1 MPAHPARPTTAG
13 GSTTHRVGSP
23 PPAATATAESG
34 RISGAIGGAP
44 RWVSGLLAGVQA
56 ALLSVLV
63 VVTPA
68 LAAYV
73 ATSADPAN
81 AEIGWPRSVAVGAVL
96 WLMGHGGV
104 VEVDGATISLVP
116 LGITALA
123 LFTAH
128 ASARRS
134 AQPVRSAWLA
144 GIGGYLAVVVVVL
157 LAVSDAGPLGAG
169 TGSVIR
175 TLLGAVL
182 IAAVGLGSGVVRGGR
197 WREVTRPVWSAVPPL
212 VRAGVRAG
220 VMVTALLVTIAAA
233 LAGTWA
239 ISGRAAAGDVIEGLG
254 LDTFSGLLLAV
265 AQLAI
270 APNLVLWAV
279 AWVAGPGFAIGA
291 GTVFAPAEVV
301 SGPLPALPLF
311 GALPSEGAAGGPLRW
326 VPVLVVLAGALAGWW
341 LHRQVPPRTWSQP
354 FLVAGC
360 TALAAGV
367 VTGGL
372 VALAGG
378 SAGPGRLAVVGA
390 AGVTVGSVVAG
401 LTLVGALLVTVPMD
415 PVVRTAVRQRLG
427 RKREPGVADLDGAD
441 DGVVNRSEGS

>member
-1 MPAHPARPTTAG
+1 
-13 GSTTHRVGSP
+13 
-23 PPAATATAESG
+23 
-34 RISGAIGGAP
+34 
-44 RWVSGLLAGVQA
+44 VSGLLAGVQA

-63 VVTPA
+63 VVTLA

-81 AEIGWPRSVAVGAVL
+81 AEIGWSRSVAVGAVL

-104 VEVDGATISLVP
+104 IQVDGATISLVP

-157 LAVSDAGPLGAG
+157 LAVSDAGPLGTG

-182 IAAVGLGSGVVRGGR
+182 IAAVGLGSGVVRFGR

-220 VMVTALLVTIAAA
+220 VMVTALLVTVAAA

-239 ISGRAAAGDVIEGLG
+239 ISGRAAAGDVVEGLG

-270 APNLVLWAV
+270 APNLVVWAV

-341 LHRQVPPRTWSQP
+341 LHRQVPARTWSQP

-360 TALAAGV
+360 TALVAGV

-378 SAGPGRLAVVGA
+378 SAGPGRLTVVGA
-390 AGVTVGSVVAG
+390 VGVTVGGVVAG
-401 LTLVGALLVTVPMD
+401 LSLVGALLVTVPMD
-415 PVVRTAVRQRLG
+415 PVVRAAVRQRLG
-427 RKREPGVADLDGAD
+427 RKRGPGVADLDAAD
-441 DGVVNRSEGS
+441 DGVVNRSGGS

>member
-1 MPAHPARPTTAG
+1 M
-13 GSTTHRVGSP
+13 
-23 PPAATATAESG
+23 
-34 RISGAIGGAP
+34 
-44 RWVSGLLAGVQA
+44 SGLLAGVQA
-56 ALLSVLV
+56 ALLSLLV

-81 AEIGWPRSVAVGAVL
+81 AEIGWSRSVAVGAVL

-104 VEVDGATISLVP
+104 IQVDGATISLVP

-144 GIGGYLAVVVVVL
+144 GIGGYLAVVVVVV
-157 LAVSDAGPLGAG
+157 LAVSDAGPLGTG

-182 IAAVGLGSGVVRGGR
+182 IAAVGLGSGVVRSGR

-220 VMVTALLVTIAAA
+220 VMVTALLVTVAAA

-239 ISGRAAAGDVIEGLG
+239 ISGRAAAGDVVEGLG

-270 APNLVLWAV
+270 APNLVVWAV

-326 VPVLVVLAGALAGWW
+326 VPVLVVLAGALAGWC

-390 AGVTVGSVVAG
+390 AGATVGSVVAG

-415 PVVRTAVRQRLG
+415 PVVRAAVRQRLG

>member
-1 MPAHPARPTTAG
+1 M
-13 GSTTHRVGSP
+13 
-23 PPAATATAESG
+23 
-34 RISGAIGGAP
+34 
-44 RWVSGLLAGVQA
+44 SGLLAGVQA

-81 AEIGWPRSVAVGAVL
+81 AEIGWSRSVAVGAVL

-104 VEVDGATISLVP
+104 IQVDGATISLVP

-157 LAVSDAGPLGAG
+157 LAVSDAGPLGTG

-182 IAAVGLGSGVVRGGR
+182 IAAVGLGSGVVRCGR

-220 VMVTALLVTIAAA
+220 VMVTALLVTVAAA

-239 ISGRAAAGDVIEGLG
+239 ISGRAAAGDVVDGLG

-270 APNLVLWAV
+270 APNLVVWAV

-311 GALPSEGAAGGPLRW
+311 GALPSEGVAGGPLRW

-341 LHRQVPPRTWSQP
+341 LHRRVPPRTWSQP

-390 AGVTVGSVVAG
+390 AGVTVGTVVAG

-415 PVVRTAVRQRLG
+415 PVVRAAVRQRLG

-441 DGVVNRSEGS
+441 DGVVNRSEGSSGP